1 MADIIIVYGAR
12 WCPDCTRVT
21 NYLSS
26 QHLPY
31 KFVNIEASEKQLA
44 AASLNANGSEEIPVV
59 ILPNGEVLV
68 CPSTDTL
75 TKALGSLGAPV
86 DATTCDVAII
96 GAGPAGLTAAIYCA
110 REQLK
115 TLVFDKVGVGGQAVI
130 TSAIEN
136 YPGFEEPIAGI
147 DLMQHMGN
155 QAMKFGTDI
164 RAGEEVTTIH
174 QESPGYVGLTTS
186 SGEVRAKAAIL
197 ALGTKY
203 RTLNVP
209 GEAEF
214 SGRGVHTCATCDGPF
229 YRGKEV
235 IVIGGGNSALQES
248 LFLTQF
254 ASHVS
259 IISFEPVFSASQTL
273 QTKLKKVG
281 EKVTTYFN
289 QKTLEITSAGDRV
302 TGIRM
307 ENRETG
313 EVTHLEGEGVFIFV
327 GLTPQTSWLP
337 ETITRNK
344 GGFIETDKT
353 LQTSIPG
360 VFAAGDCRAGATMQ
374 VAAAVGEGATAA
386 MMVRHYLEGRV

>member
-1 MADIIIVYGAR
+1 MADPIIVYGAR

-21 NYLSS
+21 DYLSS
-26 QHLPY
+26 QHLDY
-31 KFVNIEASEKQLA
+31 KFVNVDASEKHLSE
-44 AASLNANGSEEIPVV
+44 ASVSAGGSDEIPVV
-59 ILPNGEVLV
+59 ILANGEVLI
-68 CPSTDTL
+68 CPSTEVL
-75 TKALGSLGAPV
+75 TAALGDQDAPT
-86 DATTCDVAII
+86 DAKTCDVAII
-96 GAGPAGLTAAIYCA
+96 GAGPAGLTAAIYCS

-115 TLVFDKVGVGGQAVI
+115 TVVFDKVGVGGQAII

-136 YPGFEEPIAGI
+136 YPGFEEPISGFE
-147 DLMQHMGN
+147 LMQHMGN

-164 RAGEEVTTIH
+164 KAGEEVTTIH
-174 QESPGYVGLTTS
+174 QETPGYIGITTS
-186 SGEVRAKAAIL
+186 SGEVRAKSVIL

-203 RTLNVP
+203 RQLNVP

-214 SGRGVHTCATCDGPF
+214 SGRGVHNCATCDGPF

-254 ASHVS
+254 ASHVH
-259 IISFEPVFSASQTL
+259 IVSFEPIFSASQTL
-273 QTKLKKVG
+273 QAKLKKIG
-281 EKVTTYFN
+281 NKVTSYFN
-289 QKTLEITSAGDRV
+289 QKTLEITSEDDRV

-307 ENRETG
+307 EHRDTG
-313 EVTHLEGEGVFIFV
+313 EITTVSGEGVFVFV

-344 GGFIETDKT
+344 AGFIETDKT
-353 LQTSIPG
+353 LQTTIPG

-386 MMVRHYLEGRV
+386 MMVRHYLEGRA